1 MECVLKLIRLILFFI
16 VHINQIEIMVPA
28 QKLTNLQLELIKLF
42 SHNVTDSQ
50 LIEIKQLHGNYF
62 AEKATEE
69 MDKLW
74 DENNWT
80 EETMKEWTNEH
91 LRTPYTL

>member
-1 MECVLKLIRLILFFI
+1 
-16 VHINQIEIMVPA
+16 MVPA

-50 LIEIKQLHGNYF
+50 LIEIKQLLGNYF